1 VSYLGNMKIQ
11 ACIKRLPSCAE
22 AKSRAE
28 PLEKLGCKSAQ
39 KAVGPMSS
47 SEFLQVSPPPLQAPS
62 VVCYWDQ
69 LAKQCTAAA
78 AQRMYTILAQEI
90 IMLLSDMQMS
100 H

>member
-1 VSYLGNMKIQ
+1 MH
-11 ACIKRLPSCAE
+11 R
-22 AKSRAE
+22 
-28 PLEKLGCKSAQ
+28 KLSKNRF
-39 KAVGPMSS
+39 KH
-47 SEFLQVSPPPLQAPS
+47 EITPLQAPS